1 VKLGLWIRSLSFE
14 IGRAVLTVFFGL
26 VAQVL
31 WLAPY
36 KTRYAFLQ
44 YWTRSTLTWL
54 RWTCGLSYRVH
65 GLEHVDPTRPS
76 LIMMHHESAWETMAA
91 QLIFPRQS
99 YVLKKEL
106 LKIPFFGWTLAMLK
120 PIAIDRSAGRQAIKQ
135 LLVQGQMRLI
145 EQQDWVVIFPEGT
158 RVPTGTVGKINKGG
172 AMLAK
177 KTQVPVYLVTH
188 NAGRFW
194 PKNSLL
200 RSSGVIDVYI
210 RPALDTQNLTLDEI
224 NQLTLEWYQSHQSAD
239 AVLES
244 PKGKHE

>member
-1 VKLGLWIRSLSFE
+1 VKLGLFVRSLMFE
-14 IGRAVLTVFFGL
+14 VGRGVLTLVFATL
-26 VAQVL
+26 AQVL
-31 WLAPY
+31 WLASY
-36 KTRYAFLQ
+36 QTRYAFLQ
-44 YWTRSTLTWL
+44 YWTRSTLAWL

-76 LIMMHHESAWETMAA
+76 LIMMHHESAWETLAA

-135 LLVQGQMRLI
+135 LLLQGQQRLI
-145 EQQDWVVIFPEGT
+145 EQRDWVVIFPEGT
-158 RVPTGTVGKINKGG
+158 RVPTGTIGKINKGG

-177 KTQVPVYLVTH
+177 KTNVPVYLVTH

-194 PKNSLL
+194 PKNSFL
-200 RSSGVIDVYI
+200 RSPGVIDVYV
-210 RPALDTQNLTLDEI
+210 RPALDPQNLTLDEI
-224 NQLTLEWYQSHQSAD
+224 NELTYAWFQTHSVAKPSEGVA
-239 AVLES
+239 
-244 PKGKHE
+244 